1 LKKLRNKKES
11 NMANYNPIKCKS
23 IRPLHDTIIVS
34 DMKFEERISTGGIV
48 LVNDDMK
55 NSGIRPRWGKI
66 YALGPEVKDLQ
77 VGQYIMVSH
86 GRWTRGIKI
95 EDENGEVIVRKVD
108 PKDILLVSDELVQD
122 ATMSDKDI

>member
-1 LKKLRNKKES
+1 
-11 NMANYNPIKCKS
+11 MANYNPIKCKS
-23 IRPLHDTIIVS
+23 IKALHDTIIVS

-66 YALGPEVKDLQ
+66 YALGPDVKDLQ

-95 EDENGEVIVRKVD
+95 EDENGEVVVRKVD
-108 PKDILLVSDELVQD
+108 PKDVLLVSDEPVHD
-122 ATMSDKDI
+122 ATMSDKEI

>member
-122 ATMSDKDI
+122 ATMSDKEI